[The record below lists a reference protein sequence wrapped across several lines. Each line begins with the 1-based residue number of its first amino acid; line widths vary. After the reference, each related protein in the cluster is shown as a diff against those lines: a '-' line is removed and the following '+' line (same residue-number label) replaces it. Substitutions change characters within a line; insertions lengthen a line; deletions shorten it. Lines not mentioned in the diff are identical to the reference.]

1 MKKLP
6 AILIVAAIACTE
18 AFAYQ
23 VKVVYNSKDYPTNF
37 FTSVPD
43 GEYFYYGSKIT
54 KGEDI
59 KNFEVRRIPPQKYDK
74 NVALIVGVER
84 AEGEMFAYNDTGI
97 IANICETIFCDNKYT
112 LNNSQ
117 ATKDTIRNYLQ
128 FVASKLSI
136 RDTFVF
142 YFSGTITSEG
152 GLQCY
157 DEIITKEELFADL
170 ALFSTDCRIVII
182 ADADN
187 AEKLLDSD
195 PAKNIIFIYCGK
207 NISKKY
213 KEKASPFTLALDRS
227 FNNISDGDQ
236 NGLLSFS
243 EMFSR
248 ARNFIIAQKYKV
260 TPYYKSGTIESPLYW
275 AAAPDHE
282 CDGTIQI
289 NNGQF
294 LVTVPSIDSD
304 TEVEITEGSWEG
316 IFPIPTITKC
326 SLQANL
332 KINPYPTKFSLDYK
346 MYPNAPD
353 PFSYAVYLN
362 NQKIPVGRK
371 IKESASSLIYAIENY
386 EFKTVGKLTI
396 KRKTGA
402 FKIIFKDASY
412 LADAFTWDSG
422 QEFIQVAFR
431 DYSILFHETL
441 PFDKTYKTGK
451 SLTAKFPRKK

>member
-1 MKKLP
+1 MNKLT
-6 AILIVAAIACTE
+6 ALLTICVFT
-18 AFAYQ
+18 AFQSAAYQ

-43 GEYFYYGSKIT
+43 GEYFHYDSKIT

-97 IANICETIFCDNKYT
+97 IANICETIFYDNKYT

-117 ATKDTIRNYLQ
+117 ATKDTIRNYIQ

-136 RDTFVF
+136 RDTFVL
-142 YFSGTITSEG
+142 YYSGTVTPEG

-170 ALFSTDCRIVII
+170 SLFSTDCRIAII
-182 ADADN
+182 VDADN

-195 PAKNIIFIYCGK
+195 PAKNIIFIYCDK

-213 KEKASPFTLALDRS
+213 KEEASPFTTALYRS
-227 FNNISDGDQ
+227 FNNTSDGDQ

-243 EMFSR
+243 EMFNR
-248 ARNFIIAQKYKV
+248 ARNFIIAKKYKV
-260 TPYYKSGTIESPLYW
+260 NPYYKSGTIESPLYW

-316 IFPIPTITKC
+316 IFPFPVVMKGN
-326 SLQANL
+326 LKANL
-332 KINPYPTKFSLDYK
+332 KQGLPYPTKFSLTYK
-346 MYPNAPD
+346 LDSYYSI
-353 PFSYAVYLN
+353 FSYAIYLN
-362 NQKIPVGRK
+362 NKNVKIGPI
-371 IKESASSLIYAIENY
+371 IKESKSSTTYAVEDY
-386 EFKTVGKLTI
+386 EFKAAGKFVFKKKTNVFKLT
-396 KRKTGA
+396 
-402 FKIIFKDASY
+402 FKDSSH
-412 LADAFTWDSG
+412 LADAFAWDSNPENV
-422 QEFIQVAFR
+422 QITFR
-431 DYSILFHETL
+431 DYTILFHDL
-441 PFDKTYKTGK
+441 ILFNKTYKAGK
-451 SLTAKFPRKK
+451 SLTAIIPKRK

>member
-1 MKKLP
+1 MNKLT
-6 AILIVAAIACTE
+6 ALLTICVFT
-18 AFAYQ
+18 AFQSAAYQ

-43 GEYFYYGSKIT
+43 GEYFHYDSKIT

-84 AEGEMFAYNDTGI
+84 AEGEMFVYNDTLI
-97 IANICETIFCDNKYT
+97 IEKIFNTIFYDGK
-112 LNNSQ
+112 
-117 ATKDTIRNYLQ
+117 ATRYQSMAPKTEIRNFIQ
-128 FVASKLSI
+128 VQASKLSI
-136 RDTFVF
+136 RDTFVL
-142 YFSGTITSEG
+142 YYSGTITPEG

-157 DEIITKEELFADL
+157 DEVLTKEELFADL
-170 ALFSTDCRIVII
+170 SLFSTDCRIVII
-182 ADADN
+182 VDADN
-187 AEKLLDSD
+187 AEKLLDSN
-195 PAKNIIFIYCGK
+195 PAKNIIFIYCDK

-213 KEKASPFTLALDRS
+213 KEEASPFTTALYRS
-227 FNNISDGDQ
+227 FNNTSDGDQ

-243 EMFSR
+243 EMFNR
-248 ARNFIIAQKYKV
+248 ARNFIIAKKYKV
-260 TPYYKSGTIESPLYW
+260 NPYYKSGTIESPLYW

-304 TEVEITEGSWEG
+304 TEVEITEGSWVG
-316 IFPIPTITKC
+316 TFPIPKITKC

-332 KINPYPTKFSLDYK
+332 KINPYPTKFSLNYK
-346 MYPNAPD
+346 VYPNASD

-362 NQKIPVGRK
+362 NQKIPIGRK
-371 IKESASSLIYAIENY
+371 IKESVSSLIYAIENY

-402 FKIIFKDASY
+402 FKITFKDASY
-412 LADAFTWDSG
+412 LADAFTWDGG

-431 DYSILFHETL
+431 DYTILFHETL